1 MGIEDLPQEFLIE
14 NSSVEMEFLE
24 NKTGEFTVGTYL
36 LSIAEIVNGVY
47 QIGTGALLLLI
58 TIFWA

>member
-36 LSIAEIVNGVY
+36 LFITEIVNGVY